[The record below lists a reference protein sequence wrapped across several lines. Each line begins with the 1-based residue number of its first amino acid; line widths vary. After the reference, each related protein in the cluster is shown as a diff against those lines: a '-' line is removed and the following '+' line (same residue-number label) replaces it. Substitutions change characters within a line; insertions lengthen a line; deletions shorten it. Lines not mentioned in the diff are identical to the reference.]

1 MPRLPEPGS
10 ALGGTQPTAGS
21 AGEVYS
27 RGSEVVLKL
36 LGSVVLHMQNVSVEE
51 PGSQR
56 LGQGWGYGVA
66 DDDLNLDVG
75 QLIARLD
82 PLVDE
87 LEIIREAL
95 DTRSLV
101 GGQTSGNT
109 RVDKT
114 PASHRREA
122 TGNGLRRTVPPQ
134 TAVHCG
140 VIMFALVTLGA

>member
-1 MPRLPEPGS
+1 
-10 ALGGTQPTAGS
+10 
-21 AGEVYS
+21 
-27 RGSEVVLKL
+27 
-36 LGSVVLHMQNVSVEE
+36 SVEE

-66 DDDLNLDVG
+66 DDDLNLGVG

-140 VIMFALVTLGA
+140 VIMFALVTLGALFVRQIVHVIIEEILHTPLIVCVGHGSFIEK